1 MNTLTQS
8 NIKGNNKIYCWLL
21 ALIYFIP
28 NINYYISFIMYG
40 LGVANTTTVS
50 LYIAVY
56 LVVIFAYIKSMF
68 KSLLPFGC
76 LLLIFFLYVTTL
88 AFWPQNQQYM
98 FGDLWDAVYNP
109 LYRIVF
115 LGVPLFYLPS
125 LIDDS
130 EYLYNVFCKFAWV
143 NLFIGVLAFFWQV
156 LGAQHDFEYMTFSY
170 NILFSSC
177 LCFVEARR
185 KGSLV
190 LTVFS
195 VVGLV
200 SAFVIGSRGSM
211 LSVLL
216 FAFLYAVMNVN
227 NVSPFKLLFSRAILA
242 FVAIFV
248 LSSFND
254 ILSATI
260 DVFDSIGFESRTFEK
275 ILEDTVFE
283 DSSRSEIINVVTESI
298 WKSPI
303 FGNGLFGDRHAIALS
318 GRAATYTHNILLEL
332 LCHFGVLVGGIL
344 CILYIY
350 YSIKTLFTKQGNK
363 WDLLYL
369 CAF

>member
-1 MNTLTQS
+1 M
-8 NIKGNNKIYCWLL
+8 
-21 ALIYFIP
+21 
-28 NINYYISFIMYG
+28 
-40 LGVANTTTVS
+40 
-50 LYIAVY
+50 
-56 LVVIFAYIKSMF
+56 
-68 KSLLPFGC
+68 
-76 LLLIFFLYVTTL
+76 
-88 AFWPQNQQYM
+88 
-98 FGDLWDAVYNP
+98 
-109 LYRIVF
+109 
-115 LGVPLFYLPS
+115 
-125 LIDDS
+125 
-130 EYLYNVFCKFAWV
+130 
-143 NLFIGVLAFFWQV
+143 
-156 LGAQHDFEYMTFSY
+156 
-170 NILFSSC
+170 
-177 LCFVEARR
+177 
-185 KGSLV
+185 

-369 CAF
+369 CAFCTAFLKLMVTGSYLGEQTFYLLIGCIFAIKRSKAHKSNGGNGL